1 MTHVGESAK
10 IPAAEPAKSVTTA
23 APAKAK
29 PVAKFNGVAE
39 IASVRKWHSAL
50 PEGVQRA
57 LRFDDD

>member
-29 PVAKFNGVAE
+29 AMKAAPAKAKEAMCKFKHNNSELVSVA
-39 IASVRKWHSAL
+39 L
-50 PEGVQRA
+50 
-57 LRFDDD
+57 